1 MKYNNMFQKSVC
13 RFSTIGQ
20 DKRAVILQDINCH
33 VRSTIT
39 TTLNNTTCNEIGD
52 INLTSNNCE

>member
-1 MKYNNMFQKSVC
+1 MFQKSVC
-13 RFSTIGQ
+13 RFSTIDQ

-39 TTLNNTTCNEIGD
+39 TTPNNPTCNEIGD

>member
-1 MKYNNMFQKSVC
+1 MFQKSVC

-39 TTLNNTTCNEIGD
+39 TTLNNPTCNEIGD

>member
-13 RFSTIGQ
+13 RFSTIDQ